1 MQEALKD
8 IASWV
13 NEGDIRTRLSV
24 PGVVGWFA
32 LLSAFQITAMQN
44 DLTTKGFLLLLDTLQ
59 RGQMGQ
65 SPGNQEHRRSGTG
78 VACPSAPVQCAPMNS
93 KSSTWTVPLLVL
105 RYKPG

>member
-13 NEGDIRTRLSV
+13 NGGDTRTRLSV
-24 PGVVGWFA
+24 PGAVEWFS

-44 DLTTKGFLLLLDTLQ
+44 DLTTKGFQLLLDTLQ

-78 VACPSAPVQCAPMNS
+78 MACPSAPMQCAPMNS
-93 KSSTWTVPLLVL
+93 KARTRTVPLLVL
-105 RYKPG
+105 HYKPG